1 MRPLD
6 GITVVTL
13 EHAVAA
19 PFCTRQLADLGARVI
34 KVERPGS
41 GDFARAYDQRV
52 HGLASHFVWTN
63 RSKESLTLDLKHAAA
78 PALLARLLAG
88 ADVLV
93 QNLAP
98 GAAARL
104 GLSYED
110 LRATCPRLIVC
121 DLSGYGGDGPY
132 RDRKAY
138 DLLIQSE
145 AGFLSVTGSADAPA
159 KAGCSIAD
167 IAAGMYAY
175 SSILAALLQRAQ
187 SGCGCRIEVSM
198 LESMVEWMG
207 YPLYY
212 ACDGAA
218 PPPRAGAA
226 HATIYPYGPFAAG
239 DGKLLILGV
248 QNEREWQL
256 FCRQVLDRPEL
267 ADDARYASNASRSA
281 ARDELQAL
289 IVEQFSRLDSE
300 AADRPPRRGADRQRA
315 HQRHARSLAA
325 PAARGTRAMDR
336 GGDPGRPD
344 SGTAAAG
351 QQQRLH
357 AAHGRG
363 AGPRTAHRCNP
374 RRTRLR
380 RSGDRAPC
388 APPAPSERSPPPNP
402 SRTACVRSATVAPG
416 AGCRAVWQR
425 GPRATDGDRR
435 TMNHWT
441 PGSFFLALAAV
452 ILLPALVIHYTLG
465 RKGGH
470 HLFGDLPREKAR
482 DLPFAMLRFNLR
494 NDLRGSLAT
503 LAGLGLALAAYPLA
517 CRLGLP
523 INFLGLSEKQL
534 FFAPFLGGG
543 LLVLV
548 VLSLL
553 RRRRPD

>member
-104 GLSYED
+104 GLGYED
-110 LRATCPRLIVC
+110 LRATFPRLIVC

-138 DLLIQSE
+138 DLLIQGE
-145 AGFLSVTGSADAPA
+145 AGFLSVTGTADAPA

-175 SSILAALLQRAQ
+175 SSILAALLQRAR

-212 ACDGAA
+212 ACAGAA

-267 ADDARYASNASRSA
+267 ADDARYSSNARRSA

-289 IVEQFSRLDSE
+289 IAEQFSRLSSE
-300 AADRPPRRGADRQRA
+300 ELIARLDAARIAN
-315 HQRHARSLAA
+315 ARINDMHEVWQHPQL
-325 PAARGTRAMDR
+325 AARGRWTEVATPAGPIPALLPPGSNSGFTPRMDAVPAL
-336 GGDPGRPD
+336 GQHTEAILGELGCDA
-344 SGTAAAG
+344 TAISALRAAG
-351 QQQRLH
+351 
-357 AAHGRG
+357 
-363 AGPRTAHRCNP
+363 
-374 RRTRLR
+374 
-380 RSGDRAPC
+380 
-388 APPAPSERSPPPNP
+388 
-402 SRTACVRSATVAPG
+402 
-416 AGCRAVWQR
+416 AV
-425 GPRATDGDRR
+425 
-435 TMNHWT
+435 
-441 PGSFFLALAAV
+441 
-452 ILLPALVIHYTLG
+452 
-465 RKGGH
+465 
-470 HLFGDLPREKAR
+470 
-482 DLPFAMLRFNLR
+482 
-494 NDLRGSLAT
+494 
-503 LAGLGLALAAYPLA
+503 
-517 CRLGLP
+517 
-523 INFLGLSEKQL
+523 
-534 FFAPFLGGG
+534 
-543 LLVLV
+543 
-548 VLSLL
+548 
-553 RRRRPD
+553 